1 MDRRE
6 FLKLSLMAGLGVM
19 FGPQL
24 LAATKEKLIITDWL
38 HFEFAGELQPSTV
51 TVLQQIISHEI
62 KEYLT
67 LHPTHKLVTITNQWA
82 SETGKRVTPSPEQIR
97 EWKIFYG
104 YEKGKRSPL
113 LFDYPEIELRQQ
125 GLMAQATIREQLS
138 EPEGIVQYKIRYAI
152 HNPDRAHLITEDMC
166 PDETTI

>member
-1 MDRRE
+1 
-6 FLKLSLMAGLGVM
+6 MAGLGAM

-51 TVLQQIISHEI
+51 TVLQQMISREI

-82 SETGKRVTPSPEQIR
+82 SEIGKRIALTPEQIR
-97 EWKIFYG
+97 DWRHFY
-104 YEKGKRSPL
+104 
-113 LFDYPEIELRQQ
+113 EIQDAAINYQETAHIEYAAER
-125 GLMAQATIREQLS
+125 GDLS
-138 EPEGIVQYKIRYAI
+138 
-152 HNPDRAHLITEDMC
+152 
-166 PDETTI
+166 